1 MLYLTR
7 LPLETRLPWH
17 HRRRQPLLAGSARR
31 HGGSSS
37 RGSLGVCGSSCPP
50 LPCAPQDL
58 AEDPEGTSLPTPAAL
73 GRAIGITHINILR
86 RKVGKSAMW
95 LNRAFQKTVCKH
107 TQHQKL
113 VRSKQQHVVGTS
125 EVRKCS
131 YLPGEMRI
139 SRTDSLL
146 PGTAVGPALSSLC
159 LSLRLLVSSLQFV
172 PEPRA
177 CFQPTSLGAVP
188 EEGSGLVRSRGLLAG
203 CRRSA
208 EILKLKGKLLRT
220 KPGYI
225 LCPELHPTCLEVKQT
240 NKNQC
245 SKASSCLWYKCCEGS
260 GAGVIA
266 QARKPPQQ
274 AGGLKVQLTKTRGK
288 QVGRRNTI

>member
-1 MLYLTR
+1 MLYLTW

-17 HRRRQPLLAGSARR
+17 HRRRQALLAGSARR

-58 AEDPEGTSLPTPAAL
+58 AEDPEGTSLPTP
-73 GRAIGITHINILR
+73 
-86 RKVGKSAMW
+86 
-95 LNRAFQKTVCKH
+95 AFQKTVCKH

-288 QVGRRNTI
+288 QVGRRNII